1 MARGAEVGACM
12 ASDALV
18 AAPHVPAGWQRRRCT
33 QVWPMGTHSSQPTA
47 DEVTVAAARTSM
59 WRQAGTPE
67 IMAEAAPREQRAR
80 VASRGR

>member
-1 MARGAEVGACM
+1 
-12 ASDALV
+12 
-18 AAPHVPAGWQRRRCT
+18 
-33 QVWPMGTHSSQPTA
+33 MGTHSSQPTA